1 MKKIMLPISFAL
13 AAIFFASPIQ
23 YKKTEAEIVLKDT
36 LQTLQPKSYYS
47 EENQL
52 INTILTRYH
61 YRKFRLNDSLSS
73 VIFDRFI
80 KALDYNRSYFL
91 NSDIENIEK
100 YRNTFDDD
108 LKAGNLN
115 PAFEIFN
122 LYKQRVNE
130 RVDYVNGILEEEFDY
145 SIDESFRTN
154 REEAEWPADM
164 HEINEIWRKRAKND
178 ALNLKLSGKDWSSSV
193 ETLRKRYENI
203 RRAVNQY
210 NDEDVF
216 QLVMN
221 SYTES
226 IDPHTNYLSPNVSD
240 NFKIDMRRSLEGIG
254 AQLQTEDEY
263 TKVADLIPGGPAFKS
278 KLLHRNDKIIGVAQ
292 GEDGEMVD
300 VIGWRITDV
309 VQLIRGPKGTVVR
322 LQILPAEEGAKAVA
336 KEIKLIREK
345 VTLEDQSAKKDILEI
360 EQNNH
365 NYKFGVITIPAF
377 YIDFEEQQK
386 GVRNYKSTTRDV
398 RKLIKE
404 LQEEKVDGI
413 LIDLRNN
420 GGGSLSEAVQLTG
433 LFIKEGPV
441 VQVKN
446 SDGTVDVNEDP
457 SPDIAYS
464 GPLAVL
470 VNKFSASA
478 SEIFSGAIQDYSRGL
493 IIGEQTYGKGTV
505 QNLIDLNK
513 LMNESSDD
521 LGQVKLTIAKY
532 YRVTGGSTQ
541 NLGVIPDISFPSAI
555 DSKEFGESSEP
566 SALPYDQI
574 NSTDFTKA
582 GNLKN
587 LLSELIRKH
596 QERLK
601 DNPEYDLLLEDI
613 EEMKSQRENKIVSLN
628 EEKRKKEKEELEEKR
643 FQRENERRSKQ
654 GLKLLE
660 KGEKVT
666 DEENKKSDFLL
677 DEGANILADLISL
690 TTG

>member
-154 REEAEWPADM
+154 REEAEWSADM
-164 HEINEIWRKRAKND
+164 HEINEIWRKRVKND

-345 VTLEDQSAKKDILEI
+345 VTLEDQSAKKDIMEI

-365 NYKFGVITIPAF
+365 SYKFGVITIPAF

-446 SDGTVDVNEDP
+446 SDGSVDVNEDP
-457 SPDIAYS
+457 SPDIEYS
-464 GPLAVL
+464 GPLVVL

-478 SEIFSGAIQDYSRGL
+478 SEIFSGAIQDYGRGL

-596 QERLK
+596 RERLK